1 MVFKE
6 ILNVLKLKGNNIA
19 YTINQEKYTYNQLY
33 MFVSNI
39 YNWLLDKNLNK
50 KPVIVYGHK
59 EVYMK
64 ASFLACSLAG
74 MPYVPIDESLPRER
88 VESIIS
94 QTQSELIIGDF
105 EYNNIYFISK
115 KEINE
120 VMIDDVY
127 TEIEEIYCK
136 SDDICYMI
144 FTSGST
150 GIPKG
155 VKVTYGNLDSCIKW
169 LKQFAC
175 SEENIILNQALFSF
189 DLSVADLYLSLVSNG
204 EHFILDSRVQ
214 LDFKLLFENLKSSNA
229 TIAVVTPS
237 FIDFLLLDKSFNK
250 DLMPNLK
257 TIIFCGEKL
266 LSSTVKNIYSRFGEE
281 IKIINCYGPTECTFA
296 VTSIEISVEMA
307 NNNDIPI
314 GKTKKDVDIYI
325 IDEELNKLDDGDIG
339 EILIVGD
346 SVADGYVNIEQNDNF
361 IMYNNKKAYRT
372 GDLGYLK
379 NDVLYY
385 KCRKDKQLKY
395 KGYRIELDDIENN
408 IYKLDYIEKVVIVCK
423 VAEEEKVQKIIA
435 FVKLKEDILKKSL
448 EIREDLTKILPNYMC
463 PVIKI
468 VKEFPLN
475 QNGKCDK
482 KKLLEE
488 YC

>member
-1 MVFKE
+1 
-6 ILNVLKLKGNNIA
+6 
-19 YTINQEKYTYNQLY
+19 
-33 MFVSNI
+33 
-39 YNWLLDKNLNK
+39 
-50 KPVIVYGHK
+50 
-59 EVYMK
+59 
-64 ASFLACSLAG
+64 
-74 MPYVPIDESLPRER
+74 
-88 VESIIS
+88 
-94 QTQSELIIGDF
+94 
-105 EYNNIYFISK
+105 
-115 KEINE
+115 
-120 VMIDDVY
+120 
-127 TEIEEIYCK
+127 
-136 SDDICYMI
+136 
-144 FTSGST
+144 
-150 GIPKG
+150 
-155 VKVTYGNLDSCIKW
+155 
-169 LKQFAC
+169 
-175 SEENIILNQALFSF
+175 
-189 DLSVADLYLSLVSNG
+189 
-204 EHFILDSRVQ
+204 
-214 LDFKLLFENLKSSNA
+214 
-229 TIAVVTPS
+229 
-237 FIDFLLLDKSFNK
+237 
-250 DLMPNLK
+250 MPNLK

-266 LSSTVKNIYSRFGEE
+266 LSSTVKNIYSRFGQE